1 MRVGVAVADFVVGV
15 EMVGVGRGA
24 GDFNLTGLAAG
35 WHTLQVVLLDA
46 AGQEQ
51 QHPFVSDTSI
61 FKVST
66 VELALMDLPAPHI
79 LQRVR
84 RGEIF
89 RIALIV
95 VATGEYVHHL
105 PLFAHSARAHF
116 CRDHDVSLVALSD
129 TRIPLDPGLD
139 GYVRWLNVSA
149 AKWPLPTLKKPHMVL
164 QHWTAIHG
172 FDFAFILD
180 VDIIFVRPVGV
191 EILHDTVACL
201 HPGFFGKDRETF
213 AYENDPTSSA
223 FVPPAKGTYYY
234 AGGFYGGRTLAL
246 HALLVELR
254 GLTDRDLE
262 HGRVARHHDE
272 SVLNRVLALQPPAK
286 TLSPRYLG
294 PDLLRAPPYINCGLQ
309 LPAAEV
315 RVVHLE
321 KCEQV
326 QEASG
331 RCAEGV
337 HRRHGPTPT
346 LPDGSLFPSPHSTP
360 ILLVTLTCVTAR
372 YHC

>member
-1 MRVGVAVADFVVGV
+1 MRRAPHLRAARGKRRSGLWLILHAAALSGALRIISPRHDLVDADCEHDFVLGSTTGGELPLTFEANAHSPHGVAVYVDEKPVGVAHMWA
-15 EMVGVGRGA
+15 GRRA

-51 QHPFVSDTSI
+51 QRPFVSDTSI

-84 RGEIF
+84 RGETF

-95 VATGEYVHHL
+95 VATGDYVHHL

-164 QHWTAIHG
+164 QHWAGIPAHG

-223 FVPPAKGTYYY
+223 YVPPAQGTHYY
-234 AGGFYGGRTLAL
+234 AGGFYGGRTPAL
-246 HALLVELR
+246 HALLVELQ

-272 SVLNRVLALQPPAK
+272 SVLNRVLAL
-286 TLSPRYLG
+286 
-294 PDLLRAPPYINCGLQ
+294 
-309 LPAAEV
+309 
-315 RVVHLE
+315 
-321 KCEQV
+321 
-326 QEASG
+326 
-331 RCAEGV
+331 
-337 HRRHGPTPT
+337 
-346 LPDGSLFPSPHSTP
+346 
-360 ILLVTLTCVTAR
+360 
-372 YHC
+372 